1 MTDTAVYARL
11 NSSAE
16 NLLDRFGANITRIR
30 YANEAVDVDDPG
42 GAQVRVATEA
52 TVTAAKFPMGA
63 DDITEF
69 GSLPLTGREEKV
81 LVEPTAD
88 VAVEDVLTFG
98 SRQYRVK
105 ALTRIDPT
113 ESGSTMCVWKG
124 VIVA

>member
-11 NSSAE
+11 SSAAE
-16 NLLDRFGANITRIR
+16 NLLDRFGVDITRTR
-30 YANEAVDVDDPG
+30 YTNEAVDVDDPG

-52 TVTAAKFPMGA
+52 TVMAAKFPMGA
-63 DDITEF
+63 DDIRSF
-69 GSLPLTGREEKV
+69 GDLNLTGREEKV

-88 VAVEDVLTFG
+88 LKVEDTLTFG
-98 SRQYRVK
+98 GREYRIK

-113 ESGSTMCVWKG
+113 ESGSTMCLWKG